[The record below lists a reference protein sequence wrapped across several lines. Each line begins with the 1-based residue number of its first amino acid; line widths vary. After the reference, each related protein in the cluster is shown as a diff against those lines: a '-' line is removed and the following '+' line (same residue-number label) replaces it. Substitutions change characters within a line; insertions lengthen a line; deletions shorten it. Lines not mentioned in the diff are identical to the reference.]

1 MDIRWITAVNGCMAG
16 IPGGRAAVEDGGTG
30 TGIDA
35 GVDTAFVNDAMIIIA
50 TKLLCGDVIAGVS

>member
-16 IPGGRAAVEDGGTG
+16 GHAAVEDGGTG

-35 GVDTAFVNDAMIIIA
+35 GVDTAFVNDAMIVIA